1 MRALPSMPPPG
12 AKGTMSV
19 MGRVGQACAAASP
32 LHAIAAANARDSNFI
47 CLERALP
54 LGILVQYQRPHI
66 EGFVRRLLAR
76 SARVASMA
84 IQYVVSPLFLV
95 FDILSYDISSEW
107 VHVQYAERSQF
118 TEVYGFSG
126 SQGMVN

>member
-66 EGFVRRLLAR
+66 EGFV
-76 SARVASMA
+76 SAAPGAQRESGEHGHT
-84 IQYVVSPLFLV
+84 IRGLSLFLV
-95 FDILSYDISSEW
+95 FATS
-107 VHVQYAERSQF
+107 
-118 TEVYGFSG
+118 
-126 SQGMVN
+126 